1 MMVIFSVTNWLQDVR
16 FDACLLPMGDVG
28 YHLSIRPV
36 TEFSIEGDGL
46 SCREGLPLGLE
57 IKHPFNVLTKRHQ
70 WSLVYELA
78 YMRDPNEEP
87 ALFTHISRDPLM
99 FLGEHLLR
107 HHDELLDHRT
117 CLNVKY
123 PP

>member
-1 MMVIFSVTNWLQDVR
+1 
-16 FDACLLPMGDVG
+16 MGDLG
-28 YHLSIRPV
+28 YHLAIRPT

-46 SCREGLPLGLE
+46 SCREGIPLDLE
-57 IKHPFNVLTKRHQ
+57 LNHPFNVLPKMHQ

-78 YMRDPNEEP
+78 YMMDPNMKPE
-87 ALFTHISRDPLM
+87 LFSRLSRDPLM

-107 HHDELLDHRT
+107 HDDELLDHRT